1 MTSII
6 FYDTETTDK
15 LINFAQII
23 QCGSIL
29 TNEFFTPVDQQDVSC
44 RPLPWIIPKAGA
56 MLTNKKTNL
65 LKSNTSHFKM
75 MCDIHY
81 KWREWTLD
89 QPGIF
94 VTYNGHAFDEELIRR
109 QFYWN
114 LLDIYLT
121 NTNDNGR

>member
-29 TNEFFTPVDQQDVSC
+29 TNELFTPLDQQDVSC
-44 RPLPWIIPKAGA
+44 GPLPWIIPKAGA

-65 LKSNTSHFKM
+65 KKNNKKNLKIIFK
-75 MCDIHY
+75 I
-81 KWREWTLD
+81 KKK
-89 QPGIF
+89 
-94 VTYNGHAFDEELIRR
+94 
-109 QFYWN
+109 
-114 LLDIYLT
+114 
-121 NTNDNGR
+121 